1 MIKVYLDY
9 GSTTE
14 WIATFRSDSLYME
27 CLGALEQVANVES
40 ADLIERV
47 VEESDDE

>member
-14 WIATFRSDSLYME
+14 WVATFRSDSLYME
-27 CLGALEQVANVES
+27 CLSALEEVANVSS
-40 ADLIERV
+40 ADFINEQV
-47 VEESDDE
+47 FDVEEV

>member
-14 WIATFRSDSLYME
+14 WIATFRSDSLYLE
-27 CLGALEQVANVES
+27 CLLALDRVANAEGAELVES
-40 ADLIERV
+40 V
-47 VEESDDE
+47 VEDER

>member
-14 WIATFRSDSLYME
+14 WVATFRSDSLYME
-27 CLGALEQVANVES
+27 CLEALEQVANTEGAMLVES
-40 ADLIERV
+40 V
-47 VEESDDE
+47 VEDER